1 MEPIKVKELPIEY
14 KVDKEL
20 LKLLSEA
27 NEKYGEYKTYLKN
40 IDFDSK
46 YFLDSIILSESLK
59 STQIEGTQISQDDMY
74 YIKYMPNNDEKSEI
88 QNLKEVIEYSENYIK
103 TNKKIDLVFVNN
115 IHKILLDSVRGQNKE
130 PGKIRNIQNWIG
142 PRGCTIK
149 EAIYVPPIPEDV
161 PILLDNLFKYMNDE
175 FIDPIFI
182 NMAISHSQF
191 ETIHAY

>member
-74 YIKYMPNNDEKSEI
+74 YID
-88 QNLKEVIEYSENYIK
+88 
-103 TNKKIDLVFVNN
+103 
-115 IHKILLDSVRGQNKE
+115 
-130 PGKIRNIQNWIG
+130 
-142 PRGCTIK
+142 
-149 EAIYVPPIPEDV
+149 
-161 PILLDNLFKYMNDE
+161 
-175 FIDPIFI
+175 
-182 NMAISHSQF
+182 
-191 ETIHAY
+191 

>member
-1 MEPIKVKELPIEY
+1 MEPIKVNELPIEY
-14 KVDKEL
+14 KIDKEL

-40 IDFDSK
+40 IDFDSR

-103 TNKKIDLVFVNN
+103 TNRKIDLVFVNN

-142 PRGCTIK
+142 PSGCTIK

-161 PILLDNLFKYMNDE
+161 PLLLDNLFKYMNDKYGY
-175 FIDPIFI
+175 FSF
-182 NMAISHSQF
+182 
-191 ETIHAY
+191 TI